1 MKAIGYV
8 TRTNAGVVTR
18 ESILEGSEVSSIWA
32 GGGQEI
38 SLNLR
43 QIDIGTYQRDGQ
55 NLLITLAD
63 GRVIVLED
71 YFGPDGAAA
80 SRLFISSDGYLNE
93 VALVESA
100 DGSLYAQYGPTDLW
114 GKWSPS
120 DDLIFLDG
128 SEIAGPAT
136 GQEDV
141 SMLGAGLLGGSG
153 LLGAAGAGAA
163 GLGAAALIGG
173 GGGGGS
179 DVPVVTRI
187 EPGVNEEGPIVIGG
201 DDAGPDTTPVTITGQ
216 ADPDST
222 VVVTIGDE
230 TVETTSDENGEW
242 DVEFSGEDFPED
254 GDYEVIVTVTE
265 TDGTETVLDGPQ
277 VIIDTTPPATDVQQG
292 TVDTGDVV
300 NAEEYEAGF
309 DITGTG
315 EVDANISVTID
326 GTTHETTVG
335 GDGTWS
341 VTFHAGDVTA
351 GERTTDVV
359 VVSTDAY
366 NNTTTITETL
376 EIDTI
381 PHVLTINETT
391 IEGDGL
397 VNADDAS
404 DGIQITGTSEP
415 GAMVTVTVAGI
426 TREVETGA
434 NGTWTATYQAGDLPA
449 VQSDVTITASTVDEA
464 GNPSTATGTIDID
477 TLVEGLDITSSWGGA
492 DAVINAAE
500 AGEGLTVSGVSEP
513 GTISV
518 SVQFGSETVNA
529 NVNADGSWSAT
540 FLPGQMPSGTGP
552 IQLTATATDAA
563 LNTNTVT
570 RFVDI
575 DTEAGLLTLDADAI
589 GGDGVVNSDEADQ
602 GVMVTGRADPFAEV
616 TVTFDGVEHTAFAN
630 GAGVWQ
636 TLYQSSEITRGDYDP
651 DVTASVTDAAGNS
664 RSVEATISVDTQVDN
679 LNLDALNIAIG
690 SDGNR
695 VINGEN
701 AQNGFSVTGTIEQGA
716 QEVIVTINGVP
727 RAAQIFGDGT
737 WRADFQPGDITAGQY
752 PADLRVDVM
761 DGVGNRDFLSTTVD
775 VDTFVDELNLSS
787 TPIEGDNIVN
797 AAEARDGVTLRGKVE
812 AGSSVAVTVFGTDYD
827 ADVDGSGNWSLNIAG
842 ADIPQIDDT
851 VPVVITA
858 TDAALN
864 VSSITE
870 SLTIDAIAPGSP
882 DIVGYFREGGGYRN
896 VTLETA
902 QDDVSIQQVST
913 NGAVSELSLFEDVNT
928 FLGETDY
935 FFTDGAGNSTTIPD
949 GSQLVVTSTDD
960 AGNTSSTYL
969 VLDETSTNTV
979 DAGNP
984 NLAQFDIETIDLRF
998 GDQSQLTITE
1008 AQITAL
1014 SENSDQVVVRGGT
1027 DDSVTITGAQAAG
1040 TTTLNGE
1047 DYNIY
1052 TLGDDATIVID
1063 DDITDIV
1070 I

>member
-449 VQSDVTITASTVDEA
+449 VQSDVTITASTVDAA

-477 TLVEGLDITSSWGGA
+477 TLVEGFDITSSWGGA
-492 DAVINAAE
+492 DAVINATE

-529 NVNADGSWSAT
+529 EVNADGSWSAT
-540 FLPGQMPSGTGP
+540 FLPGQMPLGTGP

-664 RSVEATISVDTQVDN
+664 RSVEAKISVDTQVDN

-737 WRADFQPGDITAGQY
+737 WRADFQPGDIAAGQY

-812 AGSSVAVTVFGTDYD
+812 AGSSVEVTVFGTDYD

-979 DAGNP
+979 DAGNS

-1070 I
+1070 T

>member
-18 ESILEGSEVSSIWA
+18 ESILEGAEVSSIWA

-63 GRVIVLED
+63 GRAIVLED

-222 VVVTIGDE
+222 DVVTIGDE
-230 TVETTSDENGEW
+230 TIETTSDENGEW

-335 GDGTWS
+335 DDGTWS

-426 TREVETGA
+426 TREVETG
-434 NGTWTATYQAGDLPA
+434 
-449 VQSDVTITASTVDEA
+449 
-464 GNPSTATGTIDID
+464 
-477 TLVEGLDITSSWGGA
+477 
-492 DAVINAAE
+492 
-500 AGEGLTVSGVSEP
+500 
-513 GTISV
+513 
-518 SVQFGSETVNA
+518 
-529 NVNADGSWSAT
+529 
-540 FLPGQMPSGTGP
+540 
-552 IQLTATATDAA
+552 
-563 LNTNTVT
+563 
-570 RFVDI
+570 
-575 DTEAGLLTLDADAI
+575 
-589 GGDGVVNSDEADQ
+589 
-602 GVMVTGRADPFAEV
+602 
-616 TVTFDGVEHTAFAN
+616 
-630 GAGVWQ
+630 
-636 TLYQSSEITRGDYDP
+636 
-651 DVTASVTDAAGNS
+651 
-664 RSVEATISVDTQVDN
+664 
-679 LNLDALNIAIG
+679 
-690 SDGNR
+690 
-695 VINGEN
+695 
-701 AQNGFSVTGTIEQGA
+701 
-716 QEVIVTINGVP
+716 
-727 RAAQIFGDGT
+727 
-737 WRADFQPGDITAGQY
+737 
-752 PADLRVDVM
+752 
-761 DGVGNRDFLSTTVD
+761 
-775 VDTFVDELNLSS
+775 
-787 TPIEGDNIVN
+787 
-797 AAEARDGVTLRGKVE
+797 
-812 AGSSVAVTVFGTDYD
+812 
-827 ADVDGSGNWSLNIAG
+827 
-842 ADIPQIDDT
+842 
-851 VPVVITA
+851 
-858 TDAALN
+858 
-864 VSSITE
+864 
-870 SLTIDAIAPGSP
+870 
-882 DIVGYFREGGGYRN
+882 
-896 VTLETA
+896 
-902 QDDVSIQQVST
+902 
-913 NGAVSELSLFEDVNT
+913 
-928 FLGETDY
+928 
-935 FFTDGAGNSTTIPD
+935 
-949 GSQLVVTSTDD
+949 
-960 AGNTSSTYL
+960 
-969 VLDETSTNTV
+969 
-979 DAGNP
+979 
-984 NLAQFDIETIDLRF
+984 
-998 GDQSQLTITE
+998 
-1008 AQITAL
+1008 
-1014 SENSDQVVVRGGT
+1014 
-1027 DDSVTITGAQAAG
+1027 
-1040 TTTLNGE
+1040 
-1047 DYNIY
+1047 
-1052 TLGDDATIVID
+1052 
-1063 DDITDIV
+1063 
-1070 I
+1070 